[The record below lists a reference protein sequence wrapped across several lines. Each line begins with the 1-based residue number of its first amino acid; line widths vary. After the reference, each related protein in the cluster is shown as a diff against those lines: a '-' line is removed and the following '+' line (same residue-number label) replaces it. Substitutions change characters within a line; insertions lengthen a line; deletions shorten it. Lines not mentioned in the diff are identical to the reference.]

1 MEIIRFNSIICTKLC
16 KIQGYLDFT
25 SEKKVTLIGRYVET
39 KLIPVKNF
47 YLTIFEDLEKNSIT
61 VKIPEEIYKKCNQF
75 EKNCVY
81 KIQGLLTIYSD
92 QFSDSMKTYVQVKI
106 DNIEETK
113 KLENYSEY
121 TLDYQKLLN
130 DKNELLSIIER
141 KNESKIFSKDFI
153 TSKISNEE
161 KINFLVLTS
170 NLFEKNDKTSDI
182 LNDLYSEEEI
192 KENIE
197 KNEKQIE
204 YNKKKLD
211 RYFNFSSENDKNI
224 IRSSFN
230 NLDQTLKTID
240 NIKTNYL
247 PKQKYDYLVII
258 KGGGITTNIFNNIEL
273 CKKILELDI
282 PIITALGHADDNDIL
297 LCKLA
302 DININTP
309 SILGKTLLDII
320 KKHEKKKYVY
330 SEKKFSDS
338 LVSSFNNAP
347 VENENIVQKY
357 EKEIDEKNKIISLH
371 ENNIRTLELDISKK
385 NSTITELKNEKKN
398 LTQQYEKKLDEKNKE
413 LSKRRL
419 QLIICFVLI
428 AFFILLSV
436 FFKLSEPKLEVI
448 KEIKP
453 QESTSITLP
462 DKKENKNIKDE
473 KTKETIITE
482 VSTSKKVIPTLS
494 TTKKEDPKPIEKIK
508 NETIKTNEIIPPKPK
523 KLVYSED
530 EVYTNLI
537 WKGYRGERA
546 IYEFQRDNGMPQ
558 TGKIDE
564 KLLKKLGIK
573 PKYK

>member
-1 MEIIRFNSIICTKLC
+1 MEIIRFNSITCTNLC
-16 KIQGYLDFT
+16 TTQGYLDFT

-47 YLTIFEDLEKNSIT
+47 YLTIFEDLEKNNIT
-61 VKIPEEIYKKCNQF
+61 VKIPEKIYIKYNQF
-75 EKNCVY
+75 EKNYVY

-106 DNIEETK
+106 DNIKEIK

-121 TLDYQKLLN
+121 TPDYQKLLN
-130 DKNELLSIIER
+130 DKNGLLSIMER

-170 NLFEKNDKTSDI
+170 NLFEKNGKTSDI

-230 NLDQTLKTID
+230 NLDQTLKTIN

-320 KKHEKKKYVY
+320 KKYEKKKYVY

-338 LVSSFNNAP
+338 LVSSFDNAP

-357 EKEIDEKNKIISLH
+357 EKEI
-371 ENNIRTLELDISKK
+371 
-385 NSTITELKNEKKN
+385 
-398 LTQQYEKKLDEKNKE
+398 DEKNKE

-428 AFFILLSV
+428 AFFLLLSI

-448 KEIKP
+448 KKIKP
-453 QESTSITLP
+453 QESTAITLP
-462 DKKENKNIKDE
+462 DKKDNKNIETEKD
-473 KTKETIITE
+473 KENINTE
-482 VSTSKKVIPTLS
+482 VSTSKEVIPTLS
-494 TTKKEDPKPIEKIK
+494 ATKKEKPKPIEKIK
-508 NETIKTNEIIPPKPK
+508 NETIKTNEIIPPKPQ
-523 KLVYSED
+523 KLIYSED

-546 IYEFQRDNGMPQ
+546 IYEFQKDNGMPQ

-573 PKYK
+573 LKFK

>member
-1 MEIIRFNSIICTKLC
+1 
-16 KIQGYLDFT
+16 
-25 SEKKVTLIGRYVET
+25 
-39 KLIPVKNF
+39 
-47 YLTIFEDLEKNSIT
+47 
-61 VKIPEEIYKKCNQF
+61 
-75 EKNCVY
+75 
-81 KIQGLLTIYSD
+81 
-92 QFSDSMKTYVQVKI
+92 MK
-106 DNIEETK
+106 
-113 KLENYSEY
+113 
-121 TLDYQKLLN
+121 
-130 DKNELLSIIER
+130 
-141 KNESKIFSKDFI
+141 
-153 TSKISNEE
+153 
-161 KINFLVLTS
+161 
-170 NLFEKNDKTSDI
+170 
-182 LNDLYSEEEI
+182 
-192 KENIE
+192 
-197 KNEKQIE
+197 
-204 YNKKKLD
+204 
-211 RYFNFSSENDKNI
+211 
-224 IRSSFN
+224 
-230 NLDQTLKTID
+230 
-240 NIKTNYL
+240 
-247 PKQKYDYLVII
+247 
-258 KGGGITTNIFNNIEL
+258 
-273 CKKILELDI
+273 
-282 PIITALGHADDNDIL
+282 
-297 LCKLA
+297 
-302 DININTP
+302 
-309 SILGKTLLDII
+309 
-320 KKHEKKKYVY
+320 KKKYVY

-371 ENNIRTLELDISKK
+371 ENNIRTLKLDINEK
-385 NSTITELKNEKKN
+385 NNTIIRLKNEN
-398 LTQQYEKKLDEKNKE
+398 EEKNRE

-462 DKKENKNIKDE
+462 DKKENKSIKDE
-473 KTKETIITE
+473 KTKEAIITE
-482 VSTSKKVIPTLS
+482 VSTPKKVIPTLS

>member
-1 MEIIRFNSIICTKLC
+1 MEIIHFNSIVCTELC
-16 KIQGYLDFT
+16 KIQGYLNFT

-47 YLTIFEDLEKNSIT
+47 YLTIFEDLEKNNIT
-61 VKIPEEIYKKCNQF
+61 VKIPEKIYIKYNQF

-106 DNIEETK
+106 DNIEEIK
-113 KLENYSEY
+113 KLENSSEY
-121 TLDYQKLLN
+121 TPDYQKLLN
-130 DKNELLSIIER
+130 DKNGLLSIMER
-141 KNESKIFSKDFI
+141 KKESKIFSKDFI

-170 NLFEKNDKTSDI
+170 NLFEKNGKTSDI

-320 KKHEKKKYVY
+320 KKYEKKKYVY

-338 LVSSFNNAP
+338 LVSSFDNAP

-357 EKEIDEKNKIISLH
+357 KKEIDEKNKIISLH
-371 ENNIRTLELDISKK
+371 ENNIRTLKL
-385 NSTITELKNEKKN
+385 NVNEKNNSIARLKEEN
-398 LTQQYEKKLDEKNKE
+398 EEKNRE
-413 LSKRRL
+413 LSKRRF
-419 QLIICFVLI
+419 QLIICFVIIIFL
-428 AFFILLSV
+428 ILLSV
-436 FFKLSEPKLEVI
+436 FFKLSESKVEVI
-448 KEIKP
+448 EEIKP
-453 QESTSITLP
+453 IENVTAALP
-462 DKKENKNIKDE
+462 ANKGNEEDKKKIQKDE
-473 KTKETIITE
+473 EVEKVEISAPKKIVSIISSLPAPEKIEVKPAEKVKT
-482 VSTSKKVIPTLS
+482 
-494 TTKKEDPKPIEKIK
+494 EKIK
-508 NETIKTNEIIPPKPK
+508 TSETTVPPKPK

-530 EVYTNLI
+530 EVYTRLI

-546 IYEFQRDNGMPQ
+546 LYEFQRDNGMPQ

-564 KLLKKLGIK
+564 KLLNKLGIK
-573 PKYK
+573 PRFK